1 LVHNLSEASDQ
12 GSIAR
17 DDPDQLQMVQTMMG
31 VGALL
36 GYIATIPL
44 ANWLIVHV
52 GTYCIP
58 DGPCVVPVW
67 PGVYCPSG
75 SLMIGWTLV
84 LRDIVQR
91 AYGSLMSLGAI
102 AVGIGVSGMIAPPA
116 LVWASMIA
124 FTISE
129 LTDWAVYTPLYRKRF
144 IFAVWGSAL
153 VGLVVDSF
161 LFLKIA
167 FGSVD
172 LLPGIVLGK
181 IWMVL
186 IALPFMFYV
195 RSYYARRAA

>member
-1 LVHNLSEASDQ
+1 
-12 GSIAR
+12 
-17 DDPDQLQMVQTMMG
+17 MG
-31 VGALL
+31 IGALL

-44 ANWLIVHV
+44 ANWLILHV
-52 GTYCIP
+52 GTTCIP

-91 AYGSLMSLGAI
+91 SMGSTASLGAI
-102 AVGIGVSGMIAPPA
+102 AVGIGISGYIAPPQ

-129 LTDWAVYTPLYRKRF
+129 LMDWAVYTPLYRRRF
-144 IFAVWGSAL
+144 IFAVFLSAC
-153 VGLVVDSF
+153 VGLVVDSAIF
-161 LFLKIA
+161 LQIA

-172 LLPGIVLGK
+172 LLPGIILGK
-181 IWMVL
+181 VWMVL
-186 IALPFMFYV
+186 IAMPFMFYV
-195 RSYYARRAA
+195 RHYYATVCKPRVWELS